1 MYLLDY
7 LSAMDVNSSIS
18 PGLLLVIV
26 LGYFAIL
33 IGISYLTAG
42 KGDNDTFFK
51 AGKSS
56 PWYLVAWGMIGA
68 SLSGV
73 TFVSIPGVV
82 GAGGLNQQLSYMQ
95 VVLGYLL
102 GYAFIAFVLL
112 PLYYRLGLTS
122 IYEYLAKRFGKS
134 SYLTGAAFFQLSR
147 IIGASFR
154 LYLVAIV
161 LDMFVLGPFGFPVW
175 ATVGVTLIL
184 IYLYTFKGGMRTVV
198 YTDTLQTFAMLAAVG
213 VSLYALTSNLG
224 GNILDLPSLVSESGF
239 DQLFFFGGGWEDP
252 NNFWKQFLSGALIT
266 IVMTGL
272 DQDMMQKNLT
282 CRSLGDAKKN
292 MLSLSVL
299 LIPIN
304 LIFLS
309 LGILLYSCM
318 LHIGMEIPAKA
329 DQIFPTMAINHL
341 PPAAGI
347 TFVIGLIAA
356 AYSSADSALTSL
368 TTSFC
373 VDFLGFSREGGMEK
387 GKQKKTR
394 NIVHIAFA
402 VVLFVVILIFY
413 AINDDSVINSLFR
426 VAGLTYGPLLG
437 LFAFGLSNRRPLRDK
452 LVPIVCIV
460 APLLSWLIDYNSVA
474 WLGGFQFGFLLL
486 ALNGVITFLGLYAL
500 SVGAPAENDTVR
512 LSSTT

>member
-1 MYLLDY
+1 MEEH
-7 LSAMDVNSSIS
+7 AMIS
-18 PGLLLVIV
+18 PGLLLAIVI
-26 LGYFAIL
+26 GYFAVL

-95 VVLGYLL
+95 VVFGYLL
-102 GYAFIAFVLL
+102 GYVFIATVLL
-112 PLYYRLGLTS
+112 PLYYKLGLTS

-161 LDMFVLGPFGFPVW
+161 LDMFVLGPLGFPVW
-175 ATVGVTLIL
+175 GTVAVTLLL

-213 VSLYALTSNLG
+213 VTLYALTSNLG
-224 GNILDLPSLVSESGF
+224 GSIFDIPTMVKESGL
-239 DQLFFFGGGWEDP
+239 DQMFFFGGGWGDA
-252 NNFWKQFLSGALIT
+252 NNFWKQFFAGALLT

-282 CRSLGDAKKN
+282 CRSLGDAQKN
-292 MLSLSVL
+292 MFSLSLL
-299 LIPIN
+299 LVPIN

-318 LHIGMEIPAKA
+318 AHIDMEIPAKA
-329 DQIFPTMAINHL
+329 DQIFPTMAISHL

-373 VDFLGFSREGGMEK
+373 VDFLGFERESGTAK
-387 GKQKKTR
+387 SNQKRTR
-394 NIVHIAFA
+394 NIVHIGFA

-413 AINDDSVINSLFR
+413 TINDDSVINSLFR

-437 LFAFGLSNRRPLRDK
+437 LFAFGLSNRRMLRDR
-452 LVPIVCIV
+452 LVPVVCVI
-460 APLLSWLIDYNSVA
+460 APILSWLIDSNSVE
-474 WLGGFQFGFLLL
+474 WLNGFKFGFLLL
-486 ALNGVITFLGLYAL
+486 ALNGVLTFLGLWLL
-500 SVGAPAENDTVR
+500 SIGVEEEQQATPIK
-512 LSSTT
+512 L

>member
-1 MYLLDY
+1 
-7 LSAMDVNSSIS
+7 MDGHSLIS
-18 PGLLLVIV
+18 PGLLLTIV
-26 LGYFAIL
+26 LGYFAVL
-33 IGISYLTAG
+33 VGISFLTAG

-95 VVLGYLL
+95 VVFGYLL
-102 GYAFIAFVLL
+102 GYAFIATVLL

-122 IYEYLAKRFGKS
+122 IYEYLAKRFGHS

-161 LDMFVLGPFGFPVW
+161 LDLFVLGPLGFPIWGTV
-175 ATVGVTLIL
+175 ATTLLL

-198 YTDTLQTFAMLAAVG
+198 YTDTLQTFAMLAAVI
-213 VSLYALTSNLG
+213 VSLSALTSNLG
-224 GNILDLPSLVSESGF
+224 GDLLSMPRLVSESGL
-239 DQLFFFGGGWEDP
+239 DQMFFFGGGWADP
-252 NNFWKQFLSGALIT
+252 NNFWKQFFSGALIT

-282 CRSLGDAKKN
+282 CKSLGEAQKN
-292 MLSLSVL
+292 MFSLSLL
-299 LIPIN
+299 LVPIN
-304 LIFLS
+304 LIFLT

-318 LHIGMEIPAKA
+318 HVNHMDIPGSA
-329 DQIFPTMAINHL
+329 DQIFPTMAIKHL

-373 VDFLGFSREGGMEK
+373 VDFLGFDRKDGL
-387 GKQKKTR
+387 KKSEQSKAR
-394 NIVHIAFA
+394 NVVHIGFA
-402 VVLFVVILIFY
+402 VVLFIVILIFY
-413 AINDDSVINSLFR
+413 ALSDESVINSLFR
-426 VAGLTYGPLLG
+426 IAGLTYGPLLG

-452 LVPIVCIV
+452 LVPVVCVI
-460 APLLSWLIDYNSVA
+460 APLLTWLIDKNSVA

-486 ALNGVITFLGLYAL
+486 ALNGLLTFIGLWML
-500 SVGAPAENDTVR
+500 SVGADEQVSVEPRT
-512 LSSTT
+512 

>member
-1 MYLLDY
+1 MVDQT
-7 LSAMDVNSSIS
+7 IS
-18 PGLLLVIV
+18 PGLLLAIV
-26 LGYFAIL
+26 VGYFAVL
-33 IGISYLTAG
+33 IGISFLTAG

-102 GYAFIAFVLL
+102 GYLFIATVLL

-122 IYEYLAKRFGKS
+122 IYEYLANRFGKS

-161 LDMFVLGPFGFPVW
+161 LDVFVLGPFGFPLW
-175 ATVGVTLIL
+175 GTVAVTLIL

-213 VSLYALTSNLG
+213 VSLYALSSNLEG
-224 GNILDLPSLVSESGF
+224 SITDIPRLVGESGL
-239 DQLFFFGGGWEDP
+239 DQMFFFGGGWADP
-252 NNFWKQFLSGALIT
+252 NNFWKQFFSGALLT

-292 MLSLSVL
+292 MFSLSVL

-318 LHIGMEIPAKA
+318 AHTGIDIPAKA
-329 DQIFPTMAINHL
+329 DQIFPTMAISHL
-341 PPAAGI
+341 PPIAGI

-373 VDFLGFSREGGMEK
+373 VDFLGFSREGGTTK
-387 GKQKKTR
+387 AKQKMTR
-394 NIVHIAFA
+394 NIVHIGFA

-437 LFAFGLSNRRPLRDK
+437 LFAFGLSNRRPIRDQ
-452 LVPIVCIV
+452 LVPVVCIV
-460 APLLSWLIDYNSVA
+460 APILTWLIDKNSVT

-486 ALNGVITFLGLYAL
+486 ALNGVLTFLGLWLL
-500 SVGAPAENDTVR
+500 SIGAKEVED
-512 LSSTT
+512 SSAFAKT

>member
-1 MYLLDY
+1 MDEH
-7 LSAMDVNSSIS
+7 AMIS
-18 PGLLLVIV
+18 PGLLLAIV
-26 LGYFAIL
+26 VGYFAIL
-33 IGISYLTAG
+33 IGISYFTAG

-95 VVLGYLL
+95 VVFGYLL
-102 GYAFIAFVLL
+102 GYAFIALVLL

-122 IYEYLAKRFGKS
+122 IYEYLAKRFGKN

-161 LDMFVLGPFGFPVW
+161 LDVFVLGPLGFPVW
-175 ATVGVTLIL
+175 GTVAVTLIL

-198 YTDTLQTFAMLAAVG
+198 YTDTIQTFAMLAAVG
-213 VSLYALTSNLG
+213 VSLYALTSTLG
-224 GNILDLPSLVSESGF
+224 GSIMDMPSLVQKSGL

-252 NNFWKQFLSGALIT
+252 NNFWKQFFSGALIT

-282 CRSLGDAKKN
+282 CRSIDDAKKN
-292 MLSLSVL
+292 MFSLSLL

-318 LHIGMEIPAKA
+318 AHLDMEIPAKA
-329 DQIFPTMAINHL
+329 DQVFPTMAISHL

-347 TFVIGLIAA
+347 TFIIGLIAA

-373 VDFLGFSREGGMEK
+373 VDFLGFEREGGTAK
-387 GKQKKTR
+387 TNQKATR
-394 NIVHIAFA
+394 NVVHIGFA

-413 AINDDSVINSLFR
+413 ALSDDSVINSLFR
-426 VAGLTYGPLLG
+426 ISGLTYGPLLG
-437 LFAFGLSNRRPLRDK
+437 LFAFGLSNRRPLRDN
-452 LVPIVCIV
+452 LVPVICIV
-460 APLLSWLIDYNSVA
+460 APVLSWLIDYNSVA

-486 ALNGVITFLGLYAL
+486 ALNGLLTFLGLYLL
-500 SVGAPAENDTVR
+500 SVGAPKRPTDVVFQ
-512 LSSTT
+512 